1 MGTATVTLT
10 VRLYGDEVLDRFTAA
25 LDSNGTSVDEVVG
38 KALCRRL
45 GYLPDDPAEPI
56 GVEIDDGERR
66 RLAELTGR
74 AA

>member
-1 MGTATVTLT
+1 VRTTTVTST

-38 KALCRRL
+38 KALRRRL

-56 GVEIDDGERR
+56 AVEIDDGERR
-66 RLAELTGR
+66 RLAGLTGR